1 MGADLSDEGGLFW
14 MDYDELIAEFESINI
29 CMLYAPAPG
38 LPLPG
43 PSAVTTAKRK
53 FKKKWHKTQYSL
65 YVNTD
70 SEVEVEVKF
79 PHPHSMING
88 LPSVEWGHVI
98 RLKSEDRTE
107 DIEETMSEMSNAQ
120 MTMMN
125 RDVVVKGEILEKGE
139 KEKVNVKENEE
150 MIEGQETGG
159 EGNSHSKNKDKTEE
173 NDKEGEDGNVVK
185 GLEERAMMDRLASLA
200 GEHVSAPI
208 YMLTLSEPC
217 ESLYLSVLQ
226 PRSASS
232 GIFIDIRL
240 SIIKL
245 VSSSSSS
252 ASPRYQYTLAGTTPL
267 CAMQGQSAK
276 MSLDAGEYFIILTST
291 GCHLRQYLADL
302 RDASTYPCP
311 CPCPSHTVQSS
322 SRECSSPESCYSSL
336 LTSDGKAG
344 QLFTSISIVT
354 DAYTHLFNRLD
365 ADNDG
370 HLNHPELEYFIS
382 LLEGPYVLDDDT
394 YKRFLSTFES
404 TLKGMTMKGFMDLQ
418 FQTVKGHGD
427 RCCKGEKEKEREREM
442 DTALL
447 QLHGLGY
454 RSTHIC
460 SYTRRHHHHQTVSVV
475 NESSEEDNEDEK
487 IENKKGEEREKNK
500 EEEKEERH
508 ERKTENDELMEIE
521 VEVGVSEVEEGDV
534 GGEKRS
540 EKSHAATEVVKSLKK
555 RGDVASQHRR
565 RSEEASSPRSC
576 CACMSCPCG
585 MIYVKGRAAVLTA
598 HTSVPHNLTACHSD
612 GQLASV
618 ATELVIRTHGKA
630 TVLQCC
636 TMFVHSYSESHSE
649 TGGVSFL
656 LENTCR
662 DKLIFNLECSESTNI
677 CSHTGALICTHAM
690 LPGESKVIMHL
701 RLVRTCIRI

>member
-1 MGADLSDEGGLFW
+1 

-29 CMLYAPAPG
+29 CMLYVPVLG

-43 PSAVTTAKRK
+43 PSAVITAKRK
-53 FKKKWHKTQYSL
+53 LKKEWHKTQYSL
-65 YVNTD
+65 HVNMD
-70 SEVEVEVKF
+70 SEFEVDVDVDVDVKF
-79 PHPHSMING
+79 PRPHSMING
-88 LPSVEWGHVI
+88 LSSVEWGDVI
-98 RLKSEDRTE
+98 RLKGEDRTE
-107 DIEETMSEMSNAQ
+107 DMEETMSKTMNAQ

-125 RDVVVKGEILEKGE
+125 RDTVAKKKVGEEGE
-139 KEKVNVKENEE
+139 KEKVNVKGNEE
-150 MIEGQETGG
+150 VIERQETSG
-159 EGNSHSKNKDKTEE
+159 EGNRHSKNKDKTEE
-173 NDKEGEDGNVVK
+173 NGKEGEDGNVIK
-185 GLEERAMMDRLASLA
+185 GLEESAMMDRLASLA

-208 YMLTLSEPC
+208 YLLTLSEPC

-232 GIFIDIRL
+232 DICIDIHL
-240 SIIKL
+240 SVIKL
-245 VSSSSSS
+245 VSSSSSSS
-252 ASPRYQYTLAGTTPL
+252 ASPRYQYALAGTTPL

-291 GCHLRQYLADL
+291 GCHLRQYLVGL
-302 RDASTYPCP
+302 RDASTHTCP
-311 CPCPSHTVQSS
+311 CPCPYHTVQGSS
-322 SRECSSPESCYSSL
+322 SRECSSPEKCDSSL
-336 LTSDGKAG
+336 LTSDCKAG
-344 QLFTSISIVT
+344 QLFTSTSIVT

-365 ADNDG
+365 SDNDG

-394 YKRFLSTFES
+394 YKWFLNSFES

-427 RCCKGEKEKEREREM
+427 GCCKREKERER

-460 SYTRRHHHHQTVSVV
+460 NCVRHHHHTVSVV
-475 NESSEEDNEDEK
+475 NESSVEDNEDEE
-487 IENKKGEEREKNK
+487 IEDENGEEREKNK
-500 EEEKEERH
+500 EEEKEEEQ
-508 ERKTENDELMEIE
+508 ERKTENDEVTEIE

-534 GGEKRS
+534 GGVKRS
-540 EKSHAATEVVKSLKK
+540 EKSHAVTEVLKSLKK
-555 RGDVASQHRR
+555 RGDVASQHRQHR
-565 RSEEASSPRSC
+565 QRGEEASSPRSC

-585 MIYVKGRAAVLTA
+585 MIYVNGRAAVLTA
-598 HTSVPHNLTACHSD
+598 YTSVPHNLIACHSD
-612 GQLASV
+612 GRLASA

-636 TMFVHSYSESHSE
+636 TMYVHSYSESQSE

-656 LENTCR
+656 LDNTCG
-662 DKLIFNLECSESTNI
+662 DKLLFSLDCSESTNI
-677 CSHTGALICTHAM
+677 CSHIGALICTHAI

-701 RLVRTCIRI
+701 RLVRTYIHV